1 MASSYLVLINNVL
14 RDLNEVELTSSNFSS
29 SRGIQTA
36 VKDYVNRAIDDII
49 NADTEWPFTVVNK
62 TFTTTAGTRL
72 YTRSALSTTN
82 TKTVD
87 FDSFT
92 FLEAADKKE
101 ITLEFLTYSE
111 YLDNYHERDTDPT
124 GNSRAI
130 PEFVYENPD
139 QSIGLSPVPDK
150 ATYTVKYFYYATHTA
165 LSGATDTSLIPT
177 RFETVIA
184 EKAKYYAFTLR
195 GEVQNAQLAQMQF
208 EKSIKRMRVELIN
221 KSIYMRAV

>member
-1 MASSYLVLINNVL
+1 MASSYLVLVNNVL
-14 RDLNEVELTSSNFSS
+14 RDLNEVELTSSSFGS

-49 NADTEWPFTVVNK
+49 NSDTEWPFTVINK

-101 ITLEFLTYSE
+101 ITLEFITYSE

-130 PEFVYENPD
+130 PVYVYEDPQNN
-139 QSIGLSPVPDK
+139 IGLSPVPDK
-150 ATYTVKYFYYATHTA
+150 STYTVKYYYYSTHTA
-165 LSGATDTSLIPT
+165 LSAAI
-177 RFETVIA
+177 
-184 EKAKYYAFTLR
+184 
-195 GEVQNAQLAQMQF
+195 
-208 EKSIKRMRVELIN
+208 
-221 KSIYMRAV
+221 

>member
-14 RDLNEVELTSSNFSS
+14 RDLNEVELTTNTFSA

-49 NADTEWPFTVVNK
+49 NADTEWPFTIVSK

-72 YTRSALSTTN
+72 YTRSALGVTN

-87 FDSFT
+87 YDSFT
-92 FLEAADKKE
+92 FLEASDKKE
-101 ITLEFLTYSE
+101 VKLDYLSFSE

-130 PEFVYENPD
+130 PEFIYENPD
-139 QSIGLSPVPDK
+139 LSIGLSAVPDK
-150 ATYTVKYFYYATHTA
+150 STYTVKYFYYATHTV
-165 LSGATDTSLIPT
+165 LSSATDTSLIPD
-177 RFETVIA
+177 RFETVII
-184 EKAKYYAFTLR
+184 ERAKYYAYTLR
-195 GEVQNAQLAQMQF
+195 GDVQNAQLAQVQF
-208 EKSIKRMRVELIN
+208 EKTIKRMRVELIN
-221 KSIYMRAV
+221 KQIYMRAV

>member
-62 TFTTTAGTRL
+62 SFTTTAGTRL

-101 ITLEFLTYSE
+101 TTLEFLTYSE

-150 ATYTVKYFYYATHTA
+150 STYTVKYFYYATHTA
-165 LSGATDTSLIPT
+165 LSGSTDTSDIPE
-177 RFETVIA
+177 RFENVII
-184 EKAKYYAFTLR
+184 EKAKYYAYTLR
-195 GEVQNAQLAQMQF
+195 GEVQNAQLSQMQF

-221 KSIYMRAV
+221 KQLYMRAV

>member
-14 RDLNEVELTSSNFSS
+14 RDLNEVELTSSTFSS

-49 NADTEWPFTVVNK
+49 NADTEWPFTIVSK
-62 TFTTTAGTRL
+62 SFTTAAGTRL
-72 YTRSALSTTN
+72 YTKSAIGATN

-87 FDSFT
+87 YDSFT
-92 FLEAADKKE
+92 FLEASDKKE
-101 ITLEFLTYSE
+101 TTLEYISFSE

-150 ATYTVKYFYYATHTA
+150 ATYTIKYFYYSTHTA
-165 LSGATDTSLIPT
+165 LSASTDTSLIPT
-177 RFETVIA
+177 RFENVII
-184 EKAKYYAFTLR
+184 EKAKYYAYTLR
-195 GEVQNAQLAQMQF
+195 GDVQNAQLAQLQF
-208 EKSIKRMRVELIN
+208 DKSIKRMRVELIN
-221 KSIYMRAV
+221 KQIYMRAV

>member
-14 RDLNEVELTSSNFSS
+14 RDLNEVELTSSNFSA

-62 TFTTTAGTRL
+62 TFNTGAGTRL
-72 YTRSALSTTN
+72 YTRVALGVTN

-92 FLEAADKKE
+92 FLEASDKKE
-101 ITLEFLTYSE
+101 ITLEYITYSE

-130 PEFVYENPD
+130 PVYIYEDPENN
-139 QSIGLSPVPDK
+139 IGLSPVPDK
-150 ATYTVKYFYYATHTA
+150 ATYTVKYYYYATHTA
-165 LSGATDTSLIPT
+165 LSSATDTSSIPT
-177 RFETVIA
+177 RFENVII
-184 EKAKYYAFTLR
+184 ERAKYYSFTLR
-195 GEVQNAQLAQMQF
+195 GDVQNAQLAQMQF
-208 EKSIKRMRVELIN
+208 DKSIKRMRVELIN
-221 KSIYMRAV
+221 KQLYMRAV

>member
-14 RDLNEVELTSSNFSS
+14 RDLNEVELTRSTFSS

-62 TFTTTAGTRL
+62 SFTTAAGTGL
-72 YTRSALSTTN
+72 YTRSAIGATN

-87 FDSFT
+87 FDSFR
-92 FLEAADKKE
+92 FLEASDKKE
-101 ITLEFLTYSE
+101 TTLEYITYSE

-139 QSIGLSPVPDK
+139 QSIDLSPVPDK
-150 ATYTVKYFYYATHTA
+150 STYTVKYFYYATHTA
-165 LSGATDTSLIPT
+165 LSSATDESTIPD
-177 RFETVIA
+177 RFENVII
-184 EKAKYYAFTLR
+184 ERAKYYAFSLR
-195 GEVQNAQLAQMQF
+195 GDLQNSQLAQMQF

-221 KSIYMRAV
+221 KQLYMRAV

>member
-49 NADTEWPFTVVNK
+49 NADTEWPFTVTSK
-62 TFTTTAGTRL
+62 TFTTTAGKRL
-72 YTRSALSTTN
+72 YSRSDLSTTD

-87 FDSFT
+87 YDSFT
-92 FLEAADKKE
+92 FLEAADKTE
-101 ITLEFLTYSE
+101 QRLDYLTFSE

-124 GNSRAI
+124 GDSRAV
-130 PEFVYENPD
+130 PEFIYENPD

-150 ATYTVKYFYYATHTA
+150 STYTIKYFYYATHTA
-165 LSGATDTSLIPT
+165 LSESTDTSLIPT
-177 RFETVIA
+177 RFEPVIT
-184 EKAKYYAFTLR
+184 ERAKYYAFTLR

-221 KSIYMRAV
+221 KQIYMRAV

>member
-14 RDLNEVELTSSNFSS
+14 RDLNEVELTSSTFSS

-36 VKDYVNRAIDDII
+36 VKDYINRAIDDII

-62 TFTTTAGTRL
+62 SFTTGAGTRL
-72 YTRSALSTTN
+72 YSRSEIGATN

-92 FLEAADKKE
+92 FLEASDKKE
-101 ITLEFLTYSE
+101 ITLEYITYSE

-124 GNSRAI
+124 GDSRAV

-150 ATYTVKYFYYATHTA
+150 ATYTIKYVYYATHTA
-165 LSGATDTSLIPT
+165 LSASTDTSDIPD
-177 RFETVIA
+177 RFENVII
-184 EKAKYYAFTLR
+184 ERAKYYAFTLR
-195 GEVQNAQLAQMQF
+195 GDVQNAQLAQLQF

-221 KSIYMRAV
+221 KQLYMRAV

>member
-1 MASSYLVLINNVL
+1 MASSYLVLVNNVL

-49 NADTEWPFTVVNK
+49 NADTEWPFTVTSK
-62 TFTTTAGTRL
+62 TFTTTAGKRL
-72 YTRSALSTTN
+72 YSRSDLSTTD

-87 FDSFT
+87 YDSFT
-92 FLEAADKKE
+92 FLEAADKTE
-101 ITLEFLTYSE
+101 QRLDYLTFSE

-124 GNSRAI
+124 GDSRAV
-130 PEFVYENPD
+130 PEFIYENPD

-150 ATYTVKYFYYATHTA
+150 STYTIKYFYYATHTA
-165 LSGATDTSLIPT
+165 LSGSTDTSIIPT
-177 RFETVIA
+177 RFENVIV
-184 EKAKYYAFTLR
+184 EKAKYYAYTLR
-195 GEVQNAQLAQMQF
+195 GEVQNAQLSQMQF

-221 KSIYMRAV
+221 KQIYMRAV